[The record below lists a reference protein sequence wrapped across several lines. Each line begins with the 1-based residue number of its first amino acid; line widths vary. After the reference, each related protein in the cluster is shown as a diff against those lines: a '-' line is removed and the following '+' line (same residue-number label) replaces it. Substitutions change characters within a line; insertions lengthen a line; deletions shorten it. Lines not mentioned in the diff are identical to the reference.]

1 MQIIKIT
8 QKSKSE
14 RRQEAISDA
23 LILAGM
29 FLAACAVLS
38 GLWFTLVVVFVL

>member
-8 QKSKSE
+8 KKSKSE

-23 LILAGM
+23 LMLAGL
-29 FLAACAVLS
+29 FLAACAFLG